1 MKRSFNHLC
10 SFLEKSNLYFPA
22 QDCFSF
28 VCNLTLD
35 ERQWKIWVDS
45 KERWLLDEENVLL
58 SLDSRNENDSNQGVV
73 LKTQDIDRETRIFF
87 TETWFMKCNNRS
99 RKRGSEAMTRWDQE
113 DDSGRRTFHGSLH
126 KEFQDERD
134 TSYLIRD
141 EKAREKGWNQKVI
154 HHLSSCFQR

>member
-73 LKTQDIDRETRIFF
+73 LKTQDIDRETRICSQRHDSWSVTTEAGKGGQRRWHDEIKKTIPEEEHFMEAF
-87 TETWFMKCNNRS
+87 TRSFKMKETHHIWFVMK
-99 RKRGSEAMTRWDQE
+99 KRE
-113 DDSGRRTFHGSLH
+113 
-126 KEFQDERD
+126 K
-134 TSYLIRD
+134 RD
-141 EKAREKGWNQKVI
+141 ETKK
-154 HHLSSCFQR
+154 